1 MGTVPNTE
9 PALKGM
15 RGLSRSQRGR
25 IQLGD
30 VIFEID
36 GREITNESDYADVM
50 EENRPGDLV
59 EVITLRDNQRLRY
72 ELELQAPKNH

>member
-1 MGTVPNTE
+1 
-9 PALKGM
+9 M

-30 VIFEID
+30 VIVEID

-50 EENRPGDLV
+50 EEHRPGDIV

-72 ELELQAPKNH
+72 EIELQTPQNN